1 MEDPQEQFSTQVAAV
16 LMGTEE
22 LRRSLTHPEMTTTI
36 PSLEQLMEWPA
47 AIERLHDTLFHKMT
61 HSTPEQHD
69 LYHHCQHRVIT
80 VAQQILTAAW
90 QWEEPEVG
98 EEEVVVEE
106 EEETAA
112 LLRREGQGAIARLT
126 ELNLLLLLHS
136 STTKNNDWKT
146 SEEIIEG
153 YAAYQKQVL
162 RLRVRPAI
170 ATLVEARRDGTIHV
184 SIEETTTN
192 VPIHDDDDDDDDDHD
207 NETKK
212 PPIIRFQQYHAPVL
226 MEVLGEASAL
236 IHPLLQWH
244 FSLPPDEFAT
254 QIRTLCHNAITVLDE
269 QTQQLIQRIS
279 DWFWQDR
286 PMEEWMQNDNDDDKE
301 VHLHE
306 LSRLDALVE
315 EMAFSCQLLARY
327 EQMMMPFVANNTSRM
342 ILQKELLPEW
352 NWKYAALERIWAV
365 RQWQSAL
372 RHATPVAIVLGTE
385 VNVPSVVEDA
395 QYLSTRALERAASTR
410 SLQAIGTVA
419 HAVTHDVWSMEMAS
433 GVHQSLLEQRG
444 CWSSQFKKEE
454 DDNETEKI
462 NMEKSPNSGF
472 ASALLEA
479 LDDDIAKAGPPTP
492 KAPSSGS
499 FLSSIVSSLDE
510 NMQLMQ
516 LDMEFCVM
524 NGLLAASASCRNLV
538 AFLDSLLSEDE
549 FSFLSASEK
558 DKSTTMTHLAR
569 EELFRFEQGYRATLK
584 TKIAESIV
592 SWCGS
597 GKHEDACPPNFR
609 GKAMN
614 HLRYFLEHENYQLD
628 PVSFAQP
635 ETDDRL
641 ERDFLG
647 PLRESVFLK
656 SMANKC
662 DADVLH
668 VLAEQLSTAL
678 VELFSES
685 IWECESMFT
694 DCGSLLL
701 SKQFRMIQSF
711 VATVTQPSSERAI
724 SPNLFQVWEPLS
736 QIVFVLQLEKPA
748 DWQAYQST
756 SVLSPE
762 NLYRTMKKRVDF
774 SPEAVQ
780 SVVEQFRRAKEGST

>member
-1 MEDPQEQFSTQVAAV
+1 MEDPHEQFSTHVAHV
-16 LMGTEE
+16 LMETEE
-22 LRRSLTHPEMTTTI
+22 LRRSLLI
-36 PSLEQLMEWPA
+36 PTDEITLHDLMEWPA
-47 AIERLHDTLFHKMT
+47 AIDRIGSSLNTLGQYT
-61 HSTPEQHD
+61 HIVAED
-69 LYHHCQHRVIT
+69 MFHHCQQRALT
-80 VAQQILTAAW
+80 VAQLTLRTAL
-90 QWEEPEVG
+90 QWEEPIG
-98 EEEVVVEE
+98 ED
-106 EEETAA
+106 EETVPEM
-112 LLRREGQGAIARLT
+112 RRDGQGAIARLT
-126 ELNLLLLLHS
+126 ELNLLLLS
-136 STTKNNDWKT
+136 STNQTIDDLKT
-146 SEEIIEG
+146 AEELMDS

-162 RLRVRPAI
+162 RWRVRPAI
-170 ATLVEARRDGTIHV
+170 AALVDARREGQIHTFLPV
-184 SIEETTTN
+184 HE
-192 VPIHDDDDDDDDDHD
+192 DD
-207 NETKK
+207 NEDDEVEKK
-212 PPIIRFQQYHAPVL
+212 QQTRFQQFHAPVL

-236 IHPLLQWH
+236 IHPLLQWNL
-244 FSLPPDEFAT
+244 SLPPVEDEPAIVGS
-254 QIRTLCHNAITVLDE
+254 IRKLCHKAVTVLDE
-269 QTQQLIQRIS
+269 QTQQLVKRIS

-286 PMEEWMQNDNDDDKE
+286 PIEEWMNADNDTNQPDQR
-301 VHLHE
+301 E
-306 LSRLDALVE
+306 LSRLDGLVE

-327 EQMMMPFVANNTSRM
+327 EQLMIPFETPRS
-342 ILQKELLPEW
+342 ILQTELLPEW

-372 RHATPVAIVLGTE
+372 QHATPVTIVLGTD
-385 VNVPSVVEDA
+385 VQVPSVVEDA

-419 HAVTHDVWSMEMAS
+419 HAVTHDVWSIEMSS

-444 CWSSQFKKEE
+444 CWSSPLKKEE
-454 DDNETEKI
+454 DDKEPDKI
-462 NMEKSPNSGF
+462 SMEKSPNSGF

-492 KAPSSGS
+492 KAPSSGG
-499 FLSSIVSSLDE
+499 FLSSLVSSLDE
-510 NMQLMQ
+510 NMLLMQ
-516 LDMEFCVM
+516 LDMEFCVL
-524 NGLLAASASCRNLV
+524 NGLLAASVSCRNLM

-558 DKSTTMTHLAR
+558 DKSTTLIQLAR

-584 TKIAESIV
+584 TKIADSIV
-592 SWCGS
+592 SWCGN

-614 HLRYFLEHENYQLD
+614 HLRYFLEHENYKLD
-628 PVSFAQP
+628 PVSFAQS

-647 PLRESVFLK
+647 PLKESAFLK
-656 SMANKC
+656 SLGNKC

-668 VLAEQLSTAL
+668 MLAEQISTAL
-678 VELFSES
+678 VELFSEC

-701 SKQFRMIQSF
+701 SKQFRMIQAF
-711 VATVTQPSSERAI
+711 VANVTQPSGEGAM

-756 SVLSPE
+756 SILSPE
-762 NLYRTMKKRVDF
+762 SLYQTMKKRVDF

-780 SVVEQFRRAKEGST
+780 SVVEQFRRAKKESK

>member
-1 MEDPQEQFSTQVAAV
+1 
-16 LMGTEE
+16 
-22 LRRSLTHPEMTTTI
+22 
-36 PSLEQLMEWPA
+36 MEWTV
-47 AIERLHDTLFHKMT
+47 AIERLHHTLQTMT
-61 HSTPEQHD
+61 QYTQEQHD

-80 VAQQILTAAW
+80 VAQHTLQAAW
-90 QWEEPEVG
+90 QWEEPTIG
-98 EEEVVVEE
+98 DQ
-106 EEETAA
+106 ETAVV
-112 LLRREGQGAIARLT
+112 RREGQGAIARLT
-126 ELNLLLLLHS
+126 ELNLLLLHS
-136 STTKNNDWKT
+136 LTKHQDDGKT
-146 SEEIIEG
+146 AEEIIEG

-170 ATLVEARRDGTIHV
+170 ATLVEARKDGTIHASSV
-184 SIEETTTN
+184 EEN
-192 VPIHDDDDDDDDDHD
+192 VQVHDDDDDEHDDEV
-207 NETKK
+207 ETKK
-212 PPIIRFQQYHAPVL
+212 PPTRIQQHHAPVL
-226 MEVLGEASAL
+226 MEILGEASAL

-244 FSLPPDEFAT
+244 FSLPSVEDEPAIVT
-254 QIRTLCHNAITVLDE
+254 QIRTLCHTAITVLDE
-269 QTQQLIQRIS
+269 QTQQLVQRIS
-279 DWFWQDR
+279 DWFGQDR
-286 PMEEWMQNDNDDDKE
+286 PMEEWMNQDDKE
-301 VHLHE
+301 VDLQE
-306 LSRLDALVE
+306 LSRLDALVD
-315 EMAFSCQLLARY
+315 EMAFICQLLARY
-327 EQMMMPFVANNTSRM
+327 EQLMMPLEATAKR
-342 ILQKELLPEW
+342 ILQNELLPEW

-372 RHATPVAIVLGTE
+372 QHATPVTIVLGTE

-410 SLQAIGTVA
+410 SLSAIGTVA
-419 HAVTHDVWSMEMAS
+419 HAVTHDVWSLEMVS
-433 GVHQSLLEQRG
+433 GVHQALLEQRG
-444 CWSSQFKKEE
+444 CWSSPKKKKEE
-454 DDNETEKI
+454 DDNEADKI
-462 NMEKSPNSGF
+462 SMEKSPNSGF

-510 NMQLMQ
+510 NVQLMQ
-516 LDMEFCVM
+516 LDMEFCVL
-524 NGLLAASASCRNLV
+524 NGLLAASVSCRNLV

-558 DKSTTMTHLAR
+558 TKSTTMIHLAR

-609 GKAMN
+609 GKALN

-628 PVSFAQP
+628 PVSFAQS
-635 ETDDRL
+635 ESDDRL

-647 PLRESVFLK
+647 PLKESIFLK
-656 SMANKC
+656 SMGNKC
-662 DADVLH
+662 DADVLPL
-668 VLAEQLSTAL
+668 LAEQLSTSL
-678 VELFSES
+678 VELLSES

-711 VATVTQPSSERAI
+711 VANVTQPSGEGAV
-724 SPNLFQVWEPLS
+724 SPNLFHVWEPLS
-736 QIVFVLQLEKPA
+736 QIVFALQLEKPA

-762 NLYRTMKKRVDF
+762 SLFRTMKKRLDF

-780 SVVEQFRRAKEGST
+780 SVVAQFRRAKEGSK